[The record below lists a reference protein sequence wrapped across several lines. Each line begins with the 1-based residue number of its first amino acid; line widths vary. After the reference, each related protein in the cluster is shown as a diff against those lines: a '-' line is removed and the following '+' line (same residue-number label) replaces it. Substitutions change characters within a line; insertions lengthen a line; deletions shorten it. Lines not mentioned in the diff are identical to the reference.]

1 MRNLV
6 RTTATAGLLL
16 ATASAVAAHDL
27 FIKLESFFVRPGTPV
42 KAPVL
47 NGTFSKSESAVARAR
62 VADLS
67 VVSPGGRTRLDT
79 SAVDPS
85 RDTTFLSLRTAGPG
99 TYVVGL
105 STRPNKIALSGKDF
119 TGYLEEEAL
128 TGVIADRKRAAI
140 SADSARERYSKHVK
154 AVFQVG
160 DARTEGFATALG
172 YPAELVPLDN
182 PYALARGGTLKL
194 RCLVDGRPTAGL
206 AVLAGGRRPDGSRL
220 TRQQFESDADGVVR
234 VPLDSPGQWYV
245 KFIHMAR
252 VTEPDT
258 DYESKWATLTFEVR

>member
-1 MRNLV
+1 MGKALRAV
-6 RTTATAGLLL
+6 AAAGLLV
-16 ATASAVAAHDL
+16 AVAPALSAHDL
-27 FIKLESFFVRPGTPV
+27 FIKLDSFFIRPGTAV

-47 NGTFSKSESAVARAR
+47 NGTFSTSENSVARNR
-62 VADLS
+62 IADLALI
-67 VVSPGGRTRLDT
+67 SPGGRATLDT
-79 SAVDPS
+79 SAVDAS

-105 STRPNKIALSGKDF
+105 STRPNDIALSGKDF
-119 TGYLEEEAL
+119 IAYLEEEAL
-128 TGVIADRKRAAI
+128 AGIIADRKKAGV

-160 DARTEGFATALG
+160 DTRTDGFATALG

-182 PYALARGGTLKL
+182 PYGLARGGSLRI
-194 RCLVDGRPTAGL
+194 RCLVDGRPAPGL
-206 AVLAGGRRPDGSRL
+206 AVLAGGRRADGSRL
-220 TRQQFESDADGVVR
+220 TRRQLTSGRDGLVS
-234 VPLDSPGQWYV
+234 VPLDTPGQWYV

-252 VTEPDT
+252 VAEPGT